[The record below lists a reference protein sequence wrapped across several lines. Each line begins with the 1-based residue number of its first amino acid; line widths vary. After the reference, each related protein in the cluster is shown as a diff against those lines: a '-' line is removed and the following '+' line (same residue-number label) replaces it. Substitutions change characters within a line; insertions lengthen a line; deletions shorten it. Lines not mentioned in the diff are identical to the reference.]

1 MAMITDQMAHGFLR
15 NYRRSSQA
23 SFWAMAGTAVG
34 NLVTRLLDWQ
44 ERARQRRQLLALDGA
59 ALKDFGRNLAD
70 AAHEGDKPFWRT

>member
-1 MAMITDQMAHGFLR
+1 MAMITDRAAHSLLGSCL
-15 NYRRSSQA
+15 RSSQA

-70 AAHEGDKPFWRT
+70 AAHEGDKPFWRA